1 MWSTAGWADTTV
13 TSNVWIVTATTGTV
27 CTCAYWPHCGCSNW
41 SFISVDNEPP
51 LRIPRHDWWNLY
63 HRDLHDEIRLPIAAP
78 VSVRVAR
85 RLQPG
90 NLHERRMQKRKRYTQ
105 RLRVQ

>member
-13 TSNVWIVTATTGTV
+13 TINVAAATGTV
-27 CTCAYWPHCGCSNW
+27 CTCTYWPRCVCAW
-41 SFISVDNEPP
+41 SYPVPSEPP
-51 LRIPRHDWWNLY
+51 LLRIPRHGWWNLY
-63 HRDLHDEIRLPIAAP
+63 HRDLHDKIHLPIAAP

>member
-1 MWSTAGWADTTV
+1 MWSTTGLADTT
-13 TSNVWIVTATTGTV
+13 TINVWTVVTATTGTA
-27 CTCAYWPHCGCSNW
+27 CTCTCWPRCMCFNSYYETLY
-41 SFISVDNEPP
+41 EPP
-51 LRIPRHDWWNLY
+51 LLQIPRHDWWNLY
-63 HRDLHDEIRLPIAAP
+63 VRDPHEHDPPMIAAP

>member
-1 MWSTAGWADTTV
+1 MWSTTGWANTTV
-13 TSNVWIVTATTGTV
+13 TINVAATTGTM
-27 CTCAYWPHCGCSNW
+27 CTCTCWPRCMCFNW
-41 SFISVDNEPP
+41 YTYPVPSEPP
-51 LRIPRHDWWNLY
+51 LLRIPRHDWWNLY
-63 HRDLHDEIRLPIAAP
+63 VRDPHEHDPPMIAAP